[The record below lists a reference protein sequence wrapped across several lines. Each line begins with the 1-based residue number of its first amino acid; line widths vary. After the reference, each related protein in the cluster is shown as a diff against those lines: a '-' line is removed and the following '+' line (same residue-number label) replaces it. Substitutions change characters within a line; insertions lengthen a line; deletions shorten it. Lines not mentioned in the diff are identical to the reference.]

1 MKINIHPLTIILTLI
16 TFLCGRF
23 NYFLIILTIILFHDL
38 GHLCIMKLFKIK
50 VSKLTILP
58 FGSIIDSDLK
68 YNENTLKKI
77 LIAIAGVL
85 FQIILYLIFIFLSKQ
100 GFITYLTHQIF
111 LKYNK
116 YIILFNL
123 LPIIPLDGSQL
134 LSYILEAF
142 LPFKLSIY
150 LKCIISIIFLILLV
164 IINNPSLDLLNIIIL
179 SFYKTY
185 EELLNIKI
193 IYYKFLLERYL
204 ERPNFKKVKYVH
216 NIDQIF
222 KNRLNF
228 IGNIKEITLLTK
240 KFEKKQVNWVSLY

>member
-23 NYFLIILTIILFHDL
+23 NYFLIILIIILFHDL
-38 GHLCIMKLFKIK
+38 GHLITMKLFKIK
-50 VSKLTILP
+50 VSKLTLLP

-77 LIAIAGVL
+77 LIATAGVL
-85 FQIILYLIFIFLSKQ
+85 FQIILYLIFIFLSEQ
-100 GFITYLTHQIF
+100 GFITYLTYQIF

-123 LPIIPLDGSQL
+123 LPIIPLDGSQI
-134 LSYILEAF
+134 LSYILETF
-142 LPFKLSIY
+142 LPFKSSIY
-150 LKCIISIIFLILLV
+150 LKCITSIISLFLLV
-164 IINNPSLDLLNIIIL
+164 ITSNPSLDLLNIIIL

-204 ERPNFKKVKYVH
+204 ERPNFKKIKYVH

-240 KFEKKQVNWVSLY
+240 KFEKNK

>member
-100 GFITYLTHQIF
+100 GFITYLTYQIF

-134 LSYILEAF
+134 LSYILETF

-150 LKCIISIIFLILLV
+150 LKCIISIIFLILLLL
-164 IINNPSLDLLNIIIL
+164 ISNPSLDLLNIIIL

-240 KFEKKQVNWVSLY
+240 KFEKKQVN

>member
-16 TFLCGRF
+16 TFLCGHF

-38 GHLCIMKLFKIK
+38 GHLSTMKLFKIK

-77 LIAIAGVL
+77 LIATAGVL

-100 GFITYLTHQIF
+100 GFITYLTYQIF

-134 LSYILEAF
+134 LSYILETF

-150 LKCIISIIFLILLV
+150 LKCIISIIFLFLLV
-164 IINNPSLDLLNIIIL
+164 LISNPSLDLLNIIIL

-240 KFEKKQVNWVSLY
+240 KFEKKQVN

>member
-23 NYFLIILTIILFHDL
+23 NYFLVILTIILFHDL
-38 GHLCIMKLFKIK
+38 GHLSMMNLFKIK

-68 YNENTLKKI
+68 YNENTFKKI
-77 LIAIAGVL
+77 SIAVAGVS
-85 FQIILYLIFIFLSKQ
+85 FQIILYLVFVFLLKK
-100 GFITYLTHQIF
+100 GFINHLTYEIF

-116 YIILFNL
+116 YIIFFNL
-123 LPIIPLDGSQL
+123 LPIVPLDGSQL
-134 LSYILEAF
+134 LSYILETF

-150 LKCIISIIFLILLV
+150 LKCIISIICLFLLV
-164 IINNPSLDLLNIIIL
+164 ITNNLSLDLLNIIIL

-193 IYYKFLLERYL
+193 IYHKFLLERYL
-204 ERPNFKKVKYVH
+204 EKLNFKKIKYVH

-228 IGNIKEITLLTK
+228 IENIKEITILTK
-240 KFEKKQVNWVSLY
+240 KFEKNK

>member
-38 GHLCIMKLFKIK
+38 GHLCMMNLFKIK

-68 YNENTLKKI
+68 YNENTFKKI
-77 LIAIAGVL
+77 LIAIAGVS
-85 FQIILYLIFIFLSKQ
+85 FQIILYLVFIFLFKQ
-100 GFITYLTHQIF
+100 GFITYLTYQIF

-116 YIILFNL
+116 YIIWFNL

-134 LSYILEAF
+134 LSYILETF

-150 LKCIISIIFLILLV
+150 LKCIISIISLFLLV
-164 IINNPSLDLLNIIIL
+164 LISNPSLDLLNIIIL

-204 ERPNFKKVKYVH
+204 EQPNFKKIKYVH

-240 KFEKKQVNWVSLY
+240 KFEKNK

>member
-100 GFITYLTHQIF
+100 GFITHLTYQIF

-150 LKCIISIIFLILLV
+150 LKCIISIIFLFLLV
-164 IINNPSLDLLNIIIL
+164 LISNPSLDLLNIIIL

-204 ERPNFKKVKYVH
+204 ERPNFKKIKYVH

-240 KFEKKQVNWVSLY
+240 KFKKNK